1 MKINPLKR
9 RITFQIIIFGG
20 FHVSFRVCKFV
31 KIESKPSG
39 FLEPHGFSPVTSEA
53 LKTAVFRL
61 GFPFQN
67 VTFQEPFLFNS
78 ASLKPDFRSRLSY
91 QTLISPWSLTSH
103 TWTFPFWIFQLR
115 HETAG
120 DFTLKL
126 RGGDKSSFRES
137 GSFSNKSW
145 LSSGI
150 QPKQVI
156 LNSSWL

>member
-1 MKINPLKR
+1 MNITPLKR
-9 RITFQIIIFGG
+9 RITFQIIIFWG

-31 KIESKPSG
+31 KIEPS
-39 FLEPHGFSPVTSEA
+39 GFSPVTSEA
-53 LKTAVFRL
+53 LKTAVFPL

-67 VTFQEPFLFNS
+67 VTFQEQFLLNS
-78 ASLKPDFRSRLSY
+78 ASLKPDCLSRLSY
-91 QTLISPWSLTSH
+91 QALISPWSSTSH
-103 TWTFPFWIFQLR
+103 TWTFLCRIFQLK

-126 RGGDKSSFRES
+126 RGGEKSSFRES

-150 QPKQVI
+150 QPKQLI